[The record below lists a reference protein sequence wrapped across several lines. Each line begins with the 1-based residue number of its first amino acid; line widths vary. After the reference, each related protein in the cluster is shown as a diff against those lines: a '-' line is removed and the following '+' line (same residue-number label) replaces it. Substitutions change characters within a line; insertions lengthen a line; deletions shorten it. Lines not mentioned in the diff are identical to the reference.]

1 MYSKSMGNSYAN
13 GGRRRDP
20 YRRPLYI
27 PPNYHGTAMT
37 VSPSSPYVELHEP
50 EAPPIPSETTVATE
64 TVRREEAPPTEEA
77 TLEAKGNTDLPTQ
90 PNLLQSLLS
99 SSHFP
104 FGHGLGYEE
113 LLLLGLILFLMR
125 EGEENKEAED
135 DRTLTL
141 LLLGALLFLG

>member
-1 MYSKSMGNSYAN
+1 MYSKSMGSRYTN
-13 GGRRRDP
+13 GGQRRDP

-50 EAPPIPSETTVATE
+50 EAPSTSSEAVENVERDHFEKSTE
-64 TVRREEAPPTEEA
+64 AEEIAREEKSDTAVS
-77 TLEAKGNTDLPTQ
+77 TQ

-99 SSHFP
+99 GNHFP

-125 EGEENKEAED
+125 EGEESDAED
-135 DRTLTL
+135 DRTLPL
-141 LLLGALLFLG
+141 LLLGALLFMG